1 MKFMEL
7 FRNHLDV
14 EKMALWNYLKQK
26 HFATFLMSLFI
37 ILAFFVFKGEKT
49 ARKPIWRVTK
59 PVQVEF
65 CIFCPEFLP
74 HIWNGGGGIVSAY
87 TFRDNGAARLISYS
101 WALMAVTLVPTECC
115 ASPRTRSPA
124 PAPRRSS
131 GRLPLHI
138 RAKSPGDARRT
149 RQIGIGT
156 ARAVMPEMCL

>member
-1 MKFMEL
+1 L
-7 FRNHLDV
+7 FIEVFHNHLGV

-49 ARKPIWRVTK
+49 ARKPIWRITK

-124 PAPRRSS
+124 PAPPV
-131 GRLPLHI
+131 GRPAGYLCIYAPSPMGT
-138 RAKSPGDARRT
+138 RAGHGK
-149 RQIGIGT
+149 
-156 ARAVMPEMCL
+156 